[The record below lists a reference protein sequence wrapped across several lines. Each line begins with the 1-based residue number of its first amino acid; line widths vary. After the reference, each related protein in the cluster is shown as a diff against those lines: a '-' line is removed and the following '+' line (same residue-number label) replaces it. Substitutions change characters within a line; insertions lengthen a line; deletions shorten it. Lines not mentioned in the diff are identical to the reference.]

1 MLECS
6 LSEDVRTQSGKSEAG
21 NGGVDRRA
29 ARMRRALHGALISL
43 ILRKG
48 YDAITV
54 QEIIDEADVGRATF
68 YAHYRGKEDLL
79 RGGFEEL
86 RAELK
91 TARRADSSKQDAEQD
106 APLSFSFAMFEHACT
121 YRDVYRA
128 MVGGRGG
135 MIASQEIRRVLSERV
150 KEELSV
156 YQDDSIVSREL
167 ALHFVVSTFLTVL
180 TWCLESK
187 SKLTPS
193 QVDAMFRRLVICG
206 IGRSIG
212 AVRGR

>member
-1 MLECS
+1 MEM
-6 LSEDVRTQSGKSEAG
+6 E
-21 NGGVDRRA
+21 GGMDRRS
-29 ARMRRALHGALISL
+29 ARTRRALHEALISL

-54 QEIIDEADVGRATF
+54 QEIIDKADIGRATF

-79 RGGFEEL
+79 RGGFDAL
-86 RAELK
+86 RAELRG
-91 TARRADSSKQDAEQD
+91 AALSKRGAGQDG
-106 APLSFSFAMFEHACT
+106 PLAFSLAMFEHACA

-135 MIASQEIRRVLSERV
+135 VVAIHEIRRVLSEMV

-156 YQDDSIVSREL
+156 FQDDGAVSREL

-180 TWCLESK
+180 TWCLERK
-187 SKLTPS
+187 SKLAPS
-193 QVDAMFRRLVICG
+193 EVDAMFRRLVVNG

>member
-1 MLECS
+1 MQMEGS
-6 LSEDVRTQSGKSEAG
+6 M
-21 NGGVDRRA
+21 DRRS
-29 ARMRRALHGALISL
+29 ARTRRALHEALISL

-54 QEIIDEADVGRATF
+54 QEIIDQADIGRATF

-79 RGGFEEL
+79 RGGFDAL

-91 TARRADSSKQDAEQD
+91 AARGTALSKRGAGQDG
-106 APLSFSFAMFEHACT
+106 PLAFSLAMFEHACA

-135 MIASQEIRRVLSERV
+135 IVAIHEIRRVLSEMV
-150 KEELSV
+150 KEELSAF
-156 YQDDSIVSREL
+156 QDDGAVSREL

-180 TWCLESK
+180 TWCLERK
-187 SKLTPS
+187 SKLAPS
-193 QVDAMFRRLVICG
+193 QVDAMFLRRLVING